1 EKGILNAPALYIS
14 YFLKKNRTEYY
25 DRMMEVRN
33 KGNFEQWVK
42 FFLLAILESAED
54 AADKIKQLSA
64 LHTKSSEVVAKMGRA
79 AKNAMLLLSYLEA
92 NPIIETQKTADALG
106 LAFSTTSAAIKR
118 LLEVGILV
126 QSAGERRNRVFSYE
140 EYLALLREGT

>member
-1 EKGILNAPALYIS
+1 
-14 YFLKKNRTEYY
+14 
-25 DRMMEVRN
+25 
-33 KGNFEQWVK
+33 
-42 FFLLAILESAED
+42 
-54 AADKIKQLSA
+54 
-64 LHTKSSEVVAKMGRA
+64 MGKA

-118 LLEVGILV
+118 LLEAGILV